1 MVGPSSSSSLGYV
14 PSTSMSTGETVG
26 GSVGNILV
34 DSKSSG
40 PYRDY
45 EEVSQVVSMS
55 IPC

>member
-34 DSKSSG
+34 GSKSFG
-40 PYRDY
+40 P
-45 EEVSQVVSMS
+45 
-55 IPC
+55 